1 MRGTG
6 SLQQLLGRSTFTSSL
21 RKRKAEDAEASASDA
36 VEDVCPS
43 TAVVAAPSSSPWQ
56 PTAAV
61 ESPLKTGFV
70 RCPVCQRQLEHRH
83 GDELINA
90 HLDKCLLKA
99 TTVRNATK
107 QQATMLL
114 FAHQGTKL
122 SSPINSDSSG
132 SANATAPALAPSTR
146 PDAEDEEEDAEVI
159 VIDDDD
165 DEESWGIPS
174 ISPTTN
180 TETTTRGNSSP
191 LPSQQHQRQEQQQ
204 QQQEEPPQLQVTSC
218 LVGRQFQKGSSA
230 VQLRLGD
237 CLAVKHEANNP
248 RDRNALLVC
257 REEPLS
263 APSTAPV
270 ATATATTNKNS
281 ATPSIALGHIPAVV
295 AKHLGPLV
303 RQEIASIVAVVVEK
317 STKLALP
324 LSAASSSFVSGSVP
338 LKLKITPILPPPS
351 SAEVSTNAALAMI
364 RRAVSAA
371 ATASATTGGGGAGV
385 GRGSGGDTVD
395 AISTTS
401 GDRLRCNFKALVS
414 TVCQHDAHVLAEE
427 EELSFLKKY
436 ESASTPAQCLFLRL
450 SQRVGPL
457 FRIHTL
463 SYAEVPDPLAAAMEL
478 HKLGLVA
485 LNSSSTTRSRTA
497 AEVQWSEVADVL
509 PVPELQAVLSR
520 LMVTNTNKNGDKNHA
535 STSKKSKLNKEKN
548 TSKKSA
554 TGFLAPPLTTRPAV
568 LAALQR
574 RAEAPSSRAAVLR
587 ELLSTTGPVLKIL
600 SPSYT
605 ALQRLQRLFFLNE
618 GHSLGQFLATDAGV
632 VKYPS
637 YPLTRQSPAFPTRD
651 HFLRYEIAL
660 QQAETLTTALE
671 EGDLEAAEAAV
682 APAWA
687 ALDAGQH
694 KEHSPS
700 SNNQNQQKNDIF
712 IKPHLNN
719 PFFLRRYDSAWVY
732 CMMATAGV
740 SILEK
745 QKRFRD
751 AADRLQQLLGGN
763 CCPSRRGTW
772 WLRLSTDLEHLGRS
786 NDALEIGEAAL
797 ADESL
802 SPGDRLALQR
812 RVLRLGK
819 PPRRWKKP
827 SWATAA
833 QREPRE
839 VRITGRPLSNQTG
852 VKSRFYGYD
861 GEQCSVE
868 ELALQ
873 FYASSAG
880 GEFTGAHT
888 EGGIWATLFGLL
900 LWPQLFSLPV
910 PDAFRTPF
918 QTHPLDLDS
927 DGFYTARIP
936 EIEEKLS
943 MIASGAAPALIAS
956 IWEEHLGTLCRGVN
970 WERWSVE
977 ELQVVASC
985 VGGPGLAAVCRLLA
999 QDHGG
1004 WQGGMPDLLLWH
1016 PERQEAK
1023 LVEVKGPRDRLS
1035 DQQRAWIA
1043 ALEDAGL
1050 FVEVLKVVEPK

>member
-1 MRGTG
+1 MKVTE
-6 SLQQLLGRSTFTSSL
+6 T
-21 RKRKAEDAEASASDA
+21 
-36 VEDVCPS
+36 
-43 TAVVAAPSSSPWQ
+43 
-56 PTAAV
+56 
-61 ESPLKTGFV
+61 
-70 RCPVCQRQLEHRH
+70 
-83 GDELINA
+83 
-90 HLDKCLLKA
+90 
-99 TTVRNATK
+99 RNATK

-114 FAHQGTKL
+114 FAHQRTKL
-122 SSPINSDSSG
+122 SPPINRLDSFG
-132 SANATAPALAPSTR
+132 ANAPAPAQAPPTR
-146 PDAEDEEEDAEVI
+146 PDAEDDAEVI
-159 VIDDDD
+159 VIDGDDE
-165 DEESWGIPS
+165 EESWGIPS
-174 ISPTTN
+174 MSPTTN
-180 TETTTRGNSSP
+180 AETTSRGSSP
-191 LPSQQHQRQEQQQ
+191 SLGQQRQQQ
-204 QQQEEPPQLQVTSC
+204 QRLQVTSY
-218 LVGRQFQKGSSA
+218 LVGRQFQRGSSA

-237 CLAVKHEANNP
+237 CLAVQHEANNP
-248 RDRNALLVC
+248 RDKNALLVC
-257 REEPLS
+257 KEPM
-263 APSTAPV
+263 A
-270 ATATATTNKNS
+270 ATATATRVIPADENS
-281 ATPSIALGHIPAVV
+281 VTPSIALGHISAVV

-303 RQEIASIVAVVVEK
+303 RQKIASIEAIVVEK
-317 STKLALP
+317 VTKSALP
-324 LSAASSSFVSGSVP
+324 LSAASSSSSSYLSGSVP
-338 LKLKITPILPPPS
+338 LELHITPLLPPPT
-351 SAEVSTNAALAMI
+351 SAGLSTNAALAMI

-371 ATASATTGGGGAGV
+371 ATAGRGGAAAAN
-385 GRGSGGDTVD
+385 GGKSYATD

-450 SQRVGPL
+450 SQRKGPL
-457 FRIHTL
+457 FRISSLNYT
-463 SYAEVPDPLAAAMEL
+463 EVLDPLDAAVEL
-478 HKLGLVA
+478 QNLGLVS
-485 LNSSSTTRSRTA
+485 LSSSSPIGIRTS
-497 AEVQWSEVADVL
+497 AEVQWSEVAEVL

-520 LMVTNTNKNGDKNHA
+520 LMVLKNDNNGDTTYA
-535 STSKKSKLNKEKN
+535 SASKKLKIQNISAAGLLSPAP
-548 TSKKSA
+548 TSRA
-554 TGFLAPPLTTRPAV
+554 AV
-568 LAALQR
+568 LAALLR
-574 RAEAPSSRAAVLR
+574 RAEAPTSRAAVLR
-587 ELLSTTGPVLKIL
+587 ELLSTSGPVLKIL
-600 SPSYT
+600 SSSYK
-605 ALQRLQRLFFLNE
+605 ALERFQRLFFLNE
-618 GHSLGQFLATDAGV
+618 GHSLGQFLATGAGV

-660 QQAETLTTALE
+660 QQAETLTAALE
-671 EGDLEAAEAAV
+671 EGDLETAEAAV

-694 KEHSPS
+694 KELPLTR
-700 SNNQNQQKNDIF
+700 NNEQNQFSIQT
-712 IKPHLNN
+712 HSNN
-719 PFFLRRYDSAWVY
+719 PFFLRRHDSAWVY
-732 CMMATAGV
+732 CLMATAGV

-745 QKRFRD
+745 RKRFRD

-772 WLRLSTDLEHLGRS
+772 WLRLSTDLEHLGRP

-827 SWATAA
+827 SWAAAA

-852 VKSRFYGYD
+852 VKSRFYGFD

-873 FYASSAG
+873 YYASSTG

-888 EGGIWATLFGLL
+888 EGGIWATLFSLL

-927 DGFYTARIP
+927 DGFYTARMP

-943 MIASGAAPALIAS
+943 MIANGAAPALIAS
-956 IWEEHLGTLCRGVN
+956 VWEEHLGTLCRGVN
-970 WERWSVE
+970 WDRWSLE

-985 VGGPGLAAVCRLLA
+985 VGGSGLAAVCRLLA

-1016 PERQEAK
+1016 PEKQEAK

-1050 FVEVLKVVEPK
+1050 AVEVLKVVEPK

>member
-1 MRGTG
+1 
-6 SLQQLLGRSTFTSSL
+6 
-21 RKRKAEDAEASASDA
+21 
-36 VEDVCPS
+36 
-43 TAVVAAPSSSPWQ
+43 
-56 PTAAV
+56 
-61 ESPLKTGFV
+61 
-70 RCPVCQRQLEHRH
+70 
-83 GDELINA
+83 
-90 HLDKCLLKA
+90 
-99 TTVRNATK
+99 
-107 QQATMLL
+107 MLL
-114 FAHQGTKL
+114 FAHQGRRL
-122 SSPINSDSSG
+122 SPPINGDSIG
-132 SANATAPALAPSTR
+132 GAANATAPAQAAPMR
-146 PDAEDEEEDAEVI
+146 PDAEDAEEEDAEVI
-159 VIDDDD
+159 VIDGDDD
-165 DEESWGIPS
+165 EEESWGIS
-174 ISPTTN
+174 SVSPTTN
-180 TETTTRGNSSP
+180 TETTIRGNSSSP
-191 LPSQQHQRQEQQQ
+191 AERRQQQ
-204 QQQEEPPQLQVTSC
+204 QQQQQQLLQVTSC
-218 LVGRQFQKGSSA
+218 LVGRQFQKGSLAIQLCLGDRLA
-230 VQLRLGD
+230 VQ
-237 CLAVKHEANNP
+237 HEANNP

-257 REEPLS
+257 KAPQS
-263 APSTAPV
+263 APAATLA
-270 ATATATTNKNS
+270 ATATATSVTAASEGS
-281 ATPSIALGHIPAVV
+281 ATPHIALGHIPAVV

-303 RQEIASIVAVVVEK
+303 CQKIASIEAVVVEK
-317 STKLALP
+317 FTKTALP
-324 LSAASSSFVSGSVP
+324 MSSAAAASSSSSFSGSVP
-338 LKLKITPILPPPS
+338 LELHITPVLPPPS
-351 SAEVSTNAALAMI
+351 SAGLSSNAALAMI
-364 RRAVSAA
+364 RRAVRAA
-371 ATASATTGGGGAGV
+371 AAA
-385 GRGSGGDTVD
+385 GRGSAAGTGENDATD

-427 EELSFLKKY
+427 EELSFLRKY
-436 ESASTPAQCLFLRL
+436 ESGSMPAQCLFLRL
-450 SQRVGPL
+450 SQRAGPL
-457 FRIHTL
+457 FRINSLKYT
-463 SYAEVPDPLAAAMEL
+463 EVPDPLSAAVEL
-478 HKLGLVA
+478 QNLGLVC
-485 LNSSSTTRSRTA
+485 LSCSSSRNCTA
-497 AEVQWSEVADVL
+497 TEAEVHWSEVADVL

-520 LMVTNTNKNGDKNHA
+520 LMVVNPHNNRGNSHA
-535 STSKKSKLNKEKN
+535 STSKKFQKEKEKGS
-548 TSKKSA
+548 SKNSA
-554 TGFLAPPLTTRPAV
+554 AGFLSPVPTSRAAV
-568 LAALQR
+568 LAALLR
-574 RAEAPSSRAAVLR
+574 RAEAPTSRAAVLR
-587 ELLSTTGPVLKIL
+587 ELLSTSGPVLKIL
-600 SPSYT
+600 SSSYK
-605 ALQRLQRLFFLNE
+605 ALERFQRLFFLNE

-632 VKYPS
+632 VKYPNYS
-637 YPLTRQSPAFPTRD
+637 LTRQSPAFPTRD
-651 HFLRYEIAL
+651 HFLRYETAL
-660 QQAETLTTALE
+660 QQAETLTLALE

-687 ALDAGQH
+687 ALDAGHH
-694 KEHSPS
+694 KELSMS
-700 SNNQNQQKNDIF
+700 RSNQKDQNEVLMKSHF
-712 IKPHLNN
+712 HN

-772 WLRLSTDLEHLGRS
+772 WLRLSTDLEHLGRPT
-786 NDALEIGEAAL
+786 DALEIGEAAL

-827 SWATAA
+827 SWAAA
-833 QREPRE
+833 AKREPRE

-852 VKSRFYGYD
+852 VKSRFYGFD

-873 FYASSAG
+873 YYASSTG

-927 DGFYTARIP
+927 DGFYTARMP

-943 MIASGAAPALIAS
+943 MIANGAAPALIAS

-970 WERWSVE
+970 WERWSLE

-985 VGGPGLAAVCRLLA
+985 VGGIGLAAVCRLLA

-1016 PERQEAK
+1016 PEKQEAK

-1050 FVEVLKVVEPK
+1050 AVEVLKVVEPK